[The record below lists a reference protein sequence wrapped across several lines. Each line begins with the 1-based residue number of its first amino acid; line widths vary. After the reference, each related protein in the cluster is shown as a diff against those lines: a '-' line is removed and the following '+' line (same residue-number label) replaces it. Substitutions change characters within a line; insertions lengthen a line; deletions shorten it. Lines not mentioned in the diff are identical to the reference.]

1 MKRIL
6 VLVAAATLLLG
17 SAFAQR
23 LVVGQGAD
31 AISLSPHNVNDQ
43 PSARVMSQIYDTL
56 VVQTESLELVPG
68 LAESWEQV
76 DETTWIFNIRQG
88 VTFHDGSALTASD
101 VAYTLNRLRDPA
113 TAAPASFIVGFV
125 NTLEATDEYTVRLTT
140 NGPFAPLLAHLAH
153 TATSILSQAAVEA
166 AGEDYGT
173 TVVVGTGP
181 FKFVSWQTASQIV
194 LERNDDWWGGEV
206 LPAEVV
212 FRPIVEGSVR
222 AIELEAGGI
231 DIAYALEPRDYL
243 RLEDGSNPRV
253 VVEAIE
259 TLSTNYVGFNAAKAP
274 YDDVRVRQA
283 INHALDVG
291 AIIDAIYEGLGNP
304 ANGPISPQVFG
315 ANLDLEG
322 YDYDPERARALL
334 AEAGYP
340 NGFDT
345 TIWTND
351 NPLRIQIA
359 EIAQAFLADVG
370 VNVEIQVLEW
380 GAYLDGTAAGNHDM
394 FILGWVT
401 VTADA
406 DYGLYALFHSSQFG
420 NAGNRTFWASDRL
433 DELLD
438 LGRSEADADTRMEIY
453 AEAQEIIAE
462 QAPWIFLN
470 VTLEMN
476 GWRDNVDGFIAHP
489 AGSHR
494 LANVQKN

>member
-494 LANVQKN
+494 LANVEKN

>member
-6 VLVAAATLLLG
+6 VLLAAATLLLG

-31 AISLSPHNVNDQ
+31 AVSLSPHNVNDQ

-56 VVQTESLELVPG
+56 VVQTESLELEPG

-76 DETTWIFNIRQG
+76 DDTTWIFNIREG

-101 VAYTLNRLRDPA
+101 VAYTLNRLRDPV
-113 TAAPASFIVGFV
+113 TAAPASFIVGFID
-125 NTLEATDEYTVRLTT
+125 TLEATDEYTVRLTT

-153 TATSILSQAAVEA
+153 TATSILSEAAVEA

-173 TVVVGTGP
+173 SVVVGTGP

-253 VVEAIE
+253 TVDAIE

-274 YDDVRVRQA
+274 FDDVRVRQA
-283 INHALDVG
+283 INHALDVE
-291 AIIDAIYEGLGNP
+291 AIIDAIYEGLGTP
-304 ANGPISPQVFG
+304 ASGPISPQVFG
-315 ANLDLEG
+315 ANLELEG
-322 YDYDPERARALL
+322 YDYDPERARELL
-334 AEAGYP
+334 ADAGYS
-340 NGFDT
+340 NGFNT

-359 EIAQAFLADVG
+359 EIAQAFLADIG
-370 VNVEIQVLEW
+370 VNVDIQVLEW

-420 NAGNRTFWASDRL
+420 AAGNRTFWSSDRL

-438 LGRSEADADTRMEIY
+438 LGRREADADARMEIY

-476 GWRDNVDGFIAHP
+476 GWRDNVDGFVPHP

>member
-6 VLVAAATLLLG
+6 VLLAAATLLLG

-23 LVVGQGAD
+23 LVVGQGSD
-31 AISLSPHNVNDQ
+31 AISLSPHNTNDQ
-43 PSARVMSQIYDTL
+43 PSARVMRQIYDTL
-56 VVQTESLELVPG
+56 VVQTEALDLEPG

-76 DETTWIFNIRQG
+76 DENTWLFNIRQG

-101 VAYTLNRLRDPA
+101 VVYTLNRLRDPA
-113 TAAPASFIVGFV
+113 TAAPAAFLVGFIS
-125 NTLEATDEYTVRLTT
+125 NLEAVDDSTVRLTT
-140 NGPFAPLLAHLAH
+140 NAPFAPLLAHLSH
-153 TATSILSQAAVEA
+153 TATSILSEAAVEA

-194 LERNDDWWGGEV
+194 LERNDNWWGGEV
-206 LPAEVV
+206 LPAEIV
-212 FRPIVEGSVR
+212 FRPIIEGTVR

-243 RLEDGSNPRV
+243 RLVQENNPRV
-253 VVEAIE
+253 VVDEIE
-259 TLSTNYVGFNAAKAP
+259 TLSTNYIGFNAQKAP
-274 YDDVRVRQA
+274 FDDVRVRQA

-304 ANGPISPQVFG
+304 ASGPISPQVFG
-315 ANLDLEG
+315 ANLELEG
-322 YDYDPERARALL
+322 YDYDPERAKALL
-334 AEAGYP
+334 AEAGHP
-340 NGFDT
+340 NGFNT

-359 EIAQAFLADVG
+359 EIVQAFLADVG
-370 VNVEIQVLEW
+370 VNVDIQVLEW

-420 NAGNRTFWASDRL
+420 SAGNRTFWSSDRV

-438 LGRSEADADTRMEIY
+438 LGRSEADADARMAIY
-453 AEAQEIIAE
+453 GEAQEIIAE

-476 GWRDNVDGFIAHP
+476 GWRDNVAGFTPHP
-489 AGSHR
+489 AGHHR
-494 LANVQKN
+494 LYNIQKN

>member
-1 MKRIL
+1 M
-6 VLVAAATLLLG
+6 
-17 SAFAQR
+17 
-23 LVVGQGAD
+23 
-31 AISLSPHNVNDQ
+31 
-43 PSARVMSQIYDTL
+43 
-56 VVQTESLELVPG
+56 
-68 LAESWEQV
+68 
-76 DETTWIFNIRQG
+76 
-88 VTFHDGSALTASD
+88 
-101 VAYTLNRLRDPA
+101 
-113 TAAPASFIVGFV
+113 
-125 NTLEATDEYTVRLTT
+125 
-140 NGPFAPLLAHLAH
+140 
-153 TATSILSQAAVEA
+153 
-166 AGEDYGT
+166 
-173 TVVVGTGP
+173 
-181 FKFVSWQTASQIV
+181 
-194 LERNDDWWGGEV
+194 GGEV